1 MRINARGI
9 MAAFSV
15 AQRTLLRITV
25 IALATTCV
33 VHAQWSILAPG
44 KREPPAGQH
53 RYAMLVLA
61 NPVPGLEQEFNDW
74 YTNTHMGD
82 LVQLPGWMGAQ
93 RFRIVSSLNRRPTRE
108 GYRHGYL
115 IVWDQEG
122 ADYANPQRLM
132 TEAIAGGKSR
142 RGAGFDYIGGMGGGG
157 TFQVIGPRIS
167 RADGKPPFMPDVS
180 DNKTTR
186 PDKYLVMDF
195 ANPSGGRDAEF
206 DAAMDQRIKDVLT
219 LPGWMAAQRYA
230 LAPPPVGGSGSRP
243 NKPRFLTMWET
254 EGRDVNVL
262 QASLD
267 EAVKAG
273 KVKTLPVDEATWEF
287 TYWKP
292 ITPYIT
298 KEDFER

>member
-1 MRINARGI
+1 MIV
-9 MAAFSV
+9 SV
-15 AQRTLLRITV
+15 SNRTLLSITV
-25 IALATTCV
+25 IALATTGAV
-33 VHAQWSILAPG
+33 RAQWSLLAPG
-44 KREPPAGQH
+44 KREAPADQH

-74 YTNTHMGD
+74 YTNIHMGD
-82 LVQLPGWMGAQ
+82 LVQLPGWTGAQ
-93 RFRIVSSLNRRPTRE
+93 RFRIVSSLNPRPTTQ

-122 ADYANPQRLM
+122 SDYTTPQGLM

-157 TFQVIGPRIS
+157 TFQVIGPRIT
-167 RADGKPPFMPDVS
+167 RADGKRPFLPEVS

-186 PDKYLVMDF
+186 PDRYLVMDF
-195 ANPSGGRDAEF
+195 SNPSPGTESEF
-206 DAAMDQRIKDVLT
+206 EAAVNQRIKDVLT
-219 LPGWMAAQRYA
+219 LPGWMAAQRYR
-230 LAPPPVGGSGSRP
+230 LVPPPAGRGGRP

-254 EGRDVNVL
+254 EGRDVNEL
-262 QASLD
+262 QARLND
-267 EAVKAG
+267 AAKAGRVKA
-273 KVKTLPVDEATWEF
+273 LPIDEATWEF

>member
-1 MRINARGI
+1 MVGV
-9 MAAFSV
+9 SV
-15 AQRTLLRITV
+15 AAHRLLTVTV
-25 IALATTCV
+25 IALATTSV
-33 VHAQWSILAPG
+33 VYAQWSLLAPG
-44 KREPPAGQH
+44 PREAPAGQH

-61 NPVPGLEQEFNDW
+61 NPVPGLEQEFDDW

-82 LVQLPGWMGAQ
+82 LLQLPGWTGAQ
-93 RFRIVSSLNRRPTRE
+93 RFRIVSSLNPRPTKE

-122 ADYANPQRLM
+122 PDYATPQRLM
-132 TEAIAGGKSR
+132 TDAIAGGKSR

-157 TFQVIGPRIS
+157 TFQVIGPRIT
-167 RADGKPPFMPDVS
+167 RADGKRPFMPEVS

-186 PDKYLVMDF
+186 PDRYLVLDF
-195 ANPSGGRDAEF
+195 ANPLPGKESEF
-206 DAAMDQRIKDVLT
+206 DAAVNQRIKDVLT

-230 LAPPPVGGSGSRP
+230 LAPPPVGRGGRP
-243 NKPRFLTMWET
+243 NKPQFLTMWET

-262 QASLD
+262 QARLD
-267 EAVKAG
+267 DAVRAG
-273 KVKTLPVDEATWEF
+273 KVKALPVDEATWEF